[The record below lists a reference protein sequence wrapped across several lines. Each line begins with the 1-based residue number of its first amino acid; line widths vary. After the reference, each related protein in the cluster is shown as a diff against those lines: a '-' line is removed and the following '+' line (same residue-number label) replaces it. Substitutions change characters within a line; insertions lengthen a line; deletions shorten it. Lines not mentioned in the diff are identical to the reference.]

1 MVLVVRDSTQGRE
14 GERFIVISTHTYV
27 QVNTD
32 GLLSFGEDLPG
43 IDFNPGQNI
52 TFPIPSSSEIGR
64 TPFLAPLWS
73 SLHVSD
79 GGNVSY
85 RQSKDPSL
93 IGRALG
99 VWSAERNA
107 TVEVGGGGRFVPSL
121 VVVATWSE
129 VALRG
134 SGGVS

>member
-1 MVLVVRDSTQGRE
+1 M
-14 GERFIVISTHTYV
+14 
-27 QVNTD
+27 NTD
-32 GLLSFGEDLPG
+32 GLLSFGEVLPS
-43 IDFNPGQNI
+43 INFNPGLGI
-52 TFPIPSSSEIGR
+52 TFPIPSSSELGR

-93 IGRALG
+93 IGQALG
-99 VWSAERNA
+99 VWSAERNT
-107 TVEVGGGGRFVPSL
+107 TVEVGGGGRFMPSL
-121 VVVATWSE
+121 IVVATWSE
-129 VALRG
+129 VALRR